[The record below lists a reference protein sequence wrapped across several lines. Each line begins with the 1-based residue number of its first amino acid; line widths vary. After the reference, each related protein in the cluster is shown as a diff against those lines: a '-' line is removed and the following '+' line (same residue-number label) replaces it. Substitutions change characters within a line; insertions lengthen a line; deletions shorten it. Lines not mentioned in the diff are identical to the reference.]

1 MPPPPSP
8 DGPTIVQAPT
18 LIRYCHPF
26 DWARRVGMPGQ
37 SRRTLGILVPLG
49 NSLLEARALGKL
61 FPLRVALLME
71 PSALSSLQPAAVA
84 PQSSL

>member
-1 MPPPPSP
+1 
-8 DGPTIVQAPT
+8 
-18 LIRYCHPF
+18 
-26 DWARRVGMPGQ
+26 MPGQ

>member
-8 DGPTIVQAPT
+8 DGPTTVQAPT

-26 DWARRVGMPGQ
+26 DWARRVGVPGQ

-61 FPLRVALLME
+61 FLLRVALLME